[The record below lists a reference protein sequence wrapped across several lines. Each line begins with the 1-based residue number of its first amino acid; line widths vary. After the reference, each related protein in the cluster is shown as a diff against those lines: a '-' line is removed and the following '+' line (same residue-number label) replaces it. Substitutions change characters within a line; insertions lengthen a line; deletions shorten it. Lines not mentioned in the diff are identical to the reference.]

1 LRVLSIWIVI
11 YPNMNQGQHLEV
23 EEKKTCTQ
31 LKMGRQVA
39 VVHWGNAPS
48 GATTRTA
55 ASMSGHALLSDI
67 MDKIQEKEMCDRR
80 AKTRHAH
87 A

>member
-1 LRVLSIWIVI
+1 VFSIWIVI
-11 YPNMNQGQHLEV
+11 YPNMNQRQRLEA

-31 LKMGRQVA
+31 LKLGRQVA
-39 VVHWGNAPS
+39 LGDWGNAPL

-55 ASMSGHALLSDI
+55 TSMSGHALLSDI
-67 MDKIQEKEMCDRR
+67 MDKIQGKRMCDCR